1 MRDSIVFYRSFYEAI
16 SNLEDKD
23 RLEAYEAIIGYGLTG
38 EEIEC
43 SGIARALFLMAKPQI
58 DANQRRYENGK
69 KGGTGIKPEP
79 KPNLDRTKPEPNENV
94 NENVNVNEKHI
105 CPDAVD
111 QSGIDS
117 TCDESGADIV
127 EDESDDI
134 PYKDIMEYLNT
145 RLGTQYKHTSRNN
158 KQLIHARWAEG
169 YRLEDFKKVIDN
181 MVSRWKD
188 DPKMSE
194 YLRPATLFSPKFE
207 GYLNILK
214 KPKVPNNGFIN
225 FEQRDID
232 FEQMERDL
240 DAGFNDWI
248 EKVDST

>member
-16 SNLEDKD
+16 LNLEDKD

-38 EEIEC
+38 EEVEC

-69 KGGTGIKPEP
+69 KGGTGTKPEP

-94 NENVNVNEKHI
+94 NENVNEKHI
-105 CPDAVD
+105 CPADAVD

-134 PYKDIMEYLNT
+134 PYKDIMEYLNN

-169 YRLEDFKKVIDN
+169 YRLDDFKKVIDN

-207 GYLNILK
+207 GYLNMIPK
-214 KPKVPNNGFIN
+214 TVKPNDFHN

-232 FEQMERDL
+232 FEQMEHDL